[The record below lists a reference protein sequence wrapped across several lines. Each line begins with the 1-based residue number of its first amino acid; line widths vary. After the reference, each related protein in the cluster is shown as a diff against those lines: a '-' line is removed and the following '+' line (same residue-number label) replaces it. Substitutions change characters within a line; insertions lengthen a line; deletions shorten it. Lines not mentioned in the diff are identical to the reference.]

1 MPDIGIATIATQID
15 CHSVQLGHHG
25 RSFKTCR
32 ILLKDIL
39 LFNAAYCGNCST
51 PDLTGRLLG
60 GDPPSPLETDSSFR
74 DPWA

>member
-1 MPDIGIATIATQID
+1 MPDIGIATIAPKSIVIVKAAWAPWT
-15 CHSVQLGHHG
+15 
-25 RSFKTCR
+25 SFKTCR
-32 ILLKDIL
+32 ILLKAIL

-60 GDPPSPLETDSSFR
+60 GDPLSPLETDSSFR